1 VSAVQFCGVAFFL
14 LMTLALGR
22 FPRRLSMIKYGFIKK
37 VDCSYEQL
45 LEKLPSLLKNEGF
58 GILAQID
65 VRETLKA
72 KLSVDFPKYIILG
85 VCNPPLAY
93 KALQKETNI
102 GLMLPCNVIVYEKD
116 NETYF
121 AIAKPTIAMGG
132 VDNPDLSDV
141 AKEAESRLAKVFNSI
156 T

>member
-1 VSAVQFCGVAFFL
+1 MA
-14 LMTLALGR
+14 LALRR

-37 VDCSYEQL
+37 VNCSYEQL

-58 GILAQID
+58 GILTQID

-85 VCNPPLAY
+85 VCNPPIAY
-93 KALQKETNI
+93 RALQNEINI
-102 GLMLPCNVIVYEKD
+102 GLMLPCNVIVYEKEG
-116 NETYF
+116 ETYI
-121 AIAKPTIAMGG
+121 AIAKPTIAMSG
-132 VDNPDLSDV
+132 VDNPNLNDV
-141 AKEAESRLAKVFNSI
+141 ASEAESRLAKVFNSL